1 MHTQSFLSLWAVFV
15 FGKLIQN
22 VCCFLHLH
30 IPVHSPHRCHKMIV
44 GLLVFFARVT
54 ILHADTFCC
63 ACSLQ
68 LWKGWSAG
76 LVPPSLCRG
85 EKRESNPAS
94 FVSFVE
100 EEDEKT
106 SQPEKRDCEEKV
118 GVREVKAYL
127 EERGEG
133 RGGEGEE
140 DVSVSSPV
148 CQLENSWCLLQ
159 TPFLSPQRK
168 DR

>member
-1 MHTQSFLSLWAVFV
+1 MQTFFAELALCS
-15 FGKLIQN
+15 FGKG
-22 VCCFLHLH
+22 
-30 IPVHSPHRCHKMIV
+30 
-44 GLLVFFARVT
+44 GLQVLYP
-54 ILHADTFCC
+54 L
-63 ACSLQ
+63 L
-68 LWKGWSAG
+68 SAG
-76 LVPPSLCRG
+76 G
-85 EKRESNPAS
+85 KKRESNPAS

-100 EEDEKT
+100 EEAEKT

-127 EERGEG
+127 EERGKG
-133 RGGEGEE
+133 RRGKGGCE
-140 DVSVSSPV
+140 SVSSPV

>member
-1 MHTQSFLSLWAVFV
+1 MPQNASWLACVFCTCYNFACRHFLLCLLFAALERV
-15 FGKLIQN
+15 
-22 VCCFLHLH
+22 VCRSCTPF
-30 IPVHSPHRCHKMIV
+30 
-44 GLLVFFARVT
+44 
-54 ILHADTFCC
+54 
-63 ACSLQ
+63 SLQ
-68 LWKGWSAG
+68 GG
-76 LVPPSLCRG
+76 
-85 EKRESNPAS
+85 KRESNPAS

-133 RGGEGEE
+133 RRGRGGCE
-140 DVSVSSPV
+140 SVSSPV